1 MSTDVY
7 VLQRDIEQPN
17 DHCLKAGV
25 EFKKHGN
32 TPDSAYVSECGRR
45 SFHPSIVENKLSI
58 WFKKKEQ
65 PVMAQYPNE
74 IKGQKL
80 SNFEIEIASVIN
92 RFSRENMS
100 DTPDFILATYLNN
113 CLNAY
118 EKATQQ
124 KKNWFK

>member
-7 VLQRDIEQPN
+7 VLQRDLP
-17 DHCLKAGV
+17 HVKAGS
-25 EFKKHGN
+25 EF
-32 TPDSAYVSECGRR
+32 TSENDNPNYYNSNGCYQHQRI
-45 SFHPSIVENKLSI
+45 HIDTILSSPE